1 MSTSFSLILGS
12 IFSFGCLNKID
23 SEDKLENILN
33 SLDSE
38 LTKYSPS
45 TPNNI
50 IIEFPNDFT
59 EYDINGQNFE
69 DLILRLVEDDWGKWQ
84 HYMNE
89 VQKIIGRYIEYENT
103 LSLLYKAKNYTNP
116 FPVIYLYVCD
126 STNIW
131 PDLDKSKYT
140 YNWSHTLT
148 LNSKLISQISYN
160 LDSFVELCRKNFEF
174 IEFHD
179 EILTTIK
186 SIQGADYKAVIE
198 TVLHALN
205 VLNQAY
211 HIISTDPN
219 QNLQDLNTIVQ
230 LSDSLGLRLD
240 CTRQGSNKVERDF
253 VLPLE
258 TKRCGREVINC
269 EYHLKIDNY
278 DGGQPIAQHN
288 KVRIYFGMKSYN
300 ELPRKR
306 ITIAHIG
313 KHL

>member
-12 IFSFGCLNKID
+12 IFSLGCLNKID
-23 SEDKLENILN
+23 SEEKLEYILSN
-33 SLDSE
+33 LDSE

-45 TPNNI
+45 SPNNI
-50 IIEFPNDFT
+50 VIEFPNDFT
-59 EYDINGQNFE
+59 AYNINGQNFE
-69 DLILRLVEDDWGKWQ
+69 DLILQLVEDDWGKWQ
-84 HYMNE
+84 YYMSE
-89 VQKIIGRYIEYENT
+89 VEKIVGRYIEYENT
-103 LSLLYKAKNYTNP
+103 LSLLYKAANYTDP
-116 FPVIYLYVCD
+116 FPVVYLYVCE
-126 STNIW
+126 SNNIW
-131 PDLDKSKYT
+131 PNLNKSKYT

-148 LNSKLISQISYN
+148 LNSKLILEVSN
-160 LDSFVELCRKNFEF
+160 DLDSFVDLCRKNFEF

-186 SIQGADYKAVIE
+186 SIQGADYRDVIV
-198 TVLHALN
+198 TIIHALN

-230 LSDSLGLRLD
+230 LSNSLGLRLD

-253 VLPLE
+253 ILPPE
-258 TKRCGREVINC
+258 TKKCGREVINC

-278 DGGQPIAQHN
+278 DNGQPITQYN
-288 KVRIYFGMKSYN
+288 KVRIYFGLKSYD

-306 ITIAHIG
+306 VTIAHIG